1 MAITTLLTYL
11 QYNVPLWQAQLL
23 VWGNQLW
30 QWIVN
35 AVPPML
41 TQLGVWLGQIL
52 GYLAANLPTF
62 IVELLKWATAY
73 VQWIS
78 DSIPTAIVKLG
89 EWIGFVIRWLND
101 TGLPAFREWGAKA
114 AEAFIA
120 WVANDLIPK
129 VAPALGNFVTT
140 IIEFMGR
147 SLASIAS
154 AALDIGGA
162 IISGI
167 AKGIGDNAKQLV
179 DEAIAAATSALDA
192 VKKMLGMRSPSRV
205 FANEVG
211 LPMAQGM
218 AVGLAKGA
226 PLVAGAAGQVAA
238 SGLSGAQR
246 VTNTANTRNVV
257 YNATFNNVGSMSVSD
272 AIARS
277 LAGV

>member
-1 MAITTLLTYL
+1 
-11 QYNVPLWQAQLL
+11 
-23 VWGNQLW
+23 
-30 QWIVN
+30 
-35 AVPPML
+35 
-41 TQLGVWLGQIL
+41 
-52 GYLAANLPTF
+52 
-62 IVELLKWATAY
+62 
-73 VQWIS
+73 
-78 DSIPTAIVKLG
+78 
-89 EWIGFVIRWLND
+89 
-101 TGLPAFREWGAKA
+101 
-114 AEAFIA
+114 
-120 WVANDLIPK
+120 
-129 VAPALGNFVTT
+129 LGNFVTT

-179 DEAIAAATSALDA
+179 DEAIAAAQGALAA
-192 VKKMLGMRSPSRV
+192 VRNMLGMKSPSRV